1 MPPKKKNGDR
11 PRLQVVGEKGAAME
25 YPLQGQAIF
34 IGRTD
39 DNDIVLDDSSV
50 SRRHAKIT
58 KDGEAYSLADLG
70 SHNGTALNGI
80 LTQSAPLRDGDQIK
94 IGGYRL
100 TFYLGESRDP
110 TSAVTVTQ
118 IQKKDWAGT
127 LREVITSRPSGQ
139 CAGESSEWLSPSQ
152 SKRNQKVLF
161 VLYEISRQ
169 LNAIADFHQLLEKIM
184 DLLLLVID
192 ADYGFLILSASRTEA
207 DLIPVVVKFKN
218 SASRPSAEIQ
228 ASRSLIHKVI
238 QDKVALLVSDAMS
251 DSRWVRSES
260 LIQKKIRSALCV
272 PLWKKDQIIGVI
284 QLESLRPDSQ
294 FTVDDLELLNAVG
307 CQMALVIEQM
317 SLQEKIREEE
327 RLKNR
332 LARFL
337 SPQVTEMILKGGEES
352 KKYLM
357 DPHLLEASILFIDIV
372 GFTALSE
379 KMQTEEIN
387 MFLNQFFT
395 RMTEIIFRHNGML
408 DKYIGDGLMAVFGA
422 PVQTPDHAERAL
434 RTALEVR
441 QELSRMMDKSAPEQR
456 FDIRIGVNSGQVLAG
471 NIGSPQRM
479 DYTVIG
485 DAVNIA
491 ARLESMARPNQ
502 ILIGEETYLRAK
514 DKFRM
519 EKIGLRK
526 IRGRHDEVTVYDVI
540 EESLKSRK
548 KGDS

>member
-1 MPPKKKNGDR
+1 MSPKKQNGAR
-11 PRLQVVGEKGAAME
+11 ARLQVIGEKGAPME
-25 YPLQGQAIF
+25 YPLQDRAVF
-34 IGRTD
+34 VGRTD
-39 DNDIVLDDSSV
+39 DNDIVLNDSSV
-50 SRRHAKIT
+50 SRRHAKIV
-58 KDGEAYSLADLG
+58 KAGEEYSLSDLG
-70 SHNGTALNGI
+70 SHNGTVLNG
-80 LTQSAPLRDGDQIK
+80 TFVQNAPLHDGDQIK

-100 TFYLGESRDP
+100 TFYLGEDRDP
-110 TSAVTVTQ
+110 TSALTVTLRPG
-118 IQKKDWAGT
+118 KEWAGT
-127 LREVITSRPSGQ
+127 LQQVIMSRPPDQS
-139 CAGESSEWLSPSQ
+139 AVESPEWLSPSE

-161 VLYEISRQ
+161 LLYEISRQ

-184 DLLLLVID
+184 DLLFLVID
-192 ADYGFLILSASRTEA
+192 ADYGFLILSSGRAEA
-207 DLIPVVVKFKN
+207 GLLPVVVKFKN
-218 SASRPSAEIQ
+218 PASRPSTEIQ
-228 ASRSLIHKVI
+228 ASRSIIQKVI

-251 DSRWVRSES
+251 DSRWARSES

-272 PLWKKDQIIGVI
+272 PLWKKDKIIGVI

-317 SLQEKIREEE
+317 SLQERIREEE

-357 DPHLLEASILFIDIV
+357 DPHLLEASILFADIV

-387 MFLNQFFT
+387 MFLNQYFT
-395 RMTEIIFRHNGML
+395 IMTEIIFRYEGML

-434 RTALEVR
+434 RAALELR
-441 QELSRMMDKSAPEQR
+441 RELSRMMDKSAPEIR
-456 FDIRIGVNSGQVLAG
+456 LEIRIGINSGQVLAG

-491 ARLESMARPNQ
+491 ARLEAMASPSQ
-502 ILIGEETYLRAK
+502 ILIGEETYFQTK
-514 DKFRM
+514 DKFRI
-519 EKIGLRK
+519 EKLGPRR
-526 IRGRHDEVTVYDVI
+526 IRGRDNPVTVYDVN
-540 EESLKSRK
+540 EEHF
-548 KGDS
+548 

>member
-1 MPPKKKNGDR
+1 MSPKKQNGAR
-11 PRLQVVGEKGAAME
+11 ARLQVIGEKGAPME
-25 YPLQGQAIF
+25 YPLQDRAVF
-34 IGRTD
+34 VGRTN
-39 DNDIVLDDSSV
+39 DNDIVLNDSSV
-50 SRRHAKIT
+50 SRRHAKIV
-58 KDGEAYSLADLG
+58 KAGEEYSLSDLG
-70 SHNGTALNGI
+70 SHNGTVLNG
-80 LTQSAPLRDGDQIK
+80 TFVQNAPLHDGDQIK

-100 TFYLGESRDP
+100 TFYLGEDRDP
-110 TSAVTVTQ
+110 TSALTVTLRPG
-118 IQKKDWAGT
+118 KEWAGT
-127 LREVITSRPSGQ
+127 LQQVIMSRPPDQS
-139 CAGESSEWLSPSQ
+139 AVESPEWLSPSE

-161 VLYEISRQ
+161 LLYEISRQ

-184 DLLLLVID
+184 DLLFLVID
-192 ADYGFLILSASRTEA
+192 ADYGFLILSSGRAEA
-207 DLIPVVVKFKN
+207 GLLPVVVKFKN
-218 SASRPSAEIQ
+218 PASRPSTEIQ
-228 ASRSLIHKVI
+228 ASRSIIQKVI

-251 DSRWVRSES
+251 DSRWARSES

-272 PLWKKDQIIGVI
+272 PLWKKDKIIGVI

-317 SLQEKIREEE
+317 SLQERIREEE

-357 DPHLLEASILFIDIV
+357 DPHLLEASILFADIV

-387 MFLNQFFT
+387 MFLNQYFT
-395 RMTEIIFRHNGML
+395 IMTEIIFRYEGML

-434 RTALEVR
+434 RAALELR
-441 QELSRMMDKSAPEQR
+441 RELSRMMDKSAPEIR
-456 FDIRIGVNSGQVLAG
+456 LEIRIGINSGQVLAG

-491 ARLESMARPNQ
+491 ARLEAMASPSQ
-502 ILIGEETYLRAK
+502 ILIGEETYFQTK
-514 DKFRM
+514 DKFRI
-519 EKIGLRK
+519 EKLGPRR
-526 IRGRHDEVTVYDVI
+526 IRGRDNPVTVYDVN
-540 EESLKSRK
+540 EEHF
-548 KGDS
+548 

>member
-1 MPPKKKNGDR
+1 MSPKKQNGAR
-11 PRLQVVGEKGAAME
+11 ARLQVIGEKGAPME
-25 YPLQGQAIF
+25 YPLQDRAVF
-34 IGRTD
+34 VGRTN
-39 DNDIVLDDSSV
+39 DNDIVLNDSSV
-50 SRRHAKIT
+50 SRRHAKIV
-58 KDGEAYSLADLG
+58 KAGEEYSLSDLG
-70 SHNGTALNGI
+70 SHNGTVLNG
-80 LTQSAPLRDGDQIK
+80 TFVQNAPLHDGDQIK

-100 TFYLGESRDP
+100 TFYLGEDRDP
-110 TSAVTVTQ
+110 TSALTVTLRPG
-118 IQKKDWAGT
+118 KEWAGT
-127 LREVITSRPSGQ
+127 LQQVIMSRPPDQS
-139 CAGESSEWLSPSQ
+139 AVESPEWLSPSE

-161 VLYEISRQ
+161 LLYEISRQ

-184 DLLLLVID
+184 DLLFLVID
-192 ADYGFLILSASRTEA
+192 ADYGFLILSSGRAEA
-207 DLIPVVVKFKN
+207 GLLPVVVKFKN
-218 SASRPSAEIQ
+218 PASRPSTEIQ
-228 ASRSLIHKVI
+228 ASRSIIQKVI

-251 DSRWVRSES
+251 DSRWARSES

-272 PLWKKDQIIGVI
+272 PLWKKDKIIGVI

-317 SLQEKIREEE
+317 SLQERIREEE

-357 DPHLLEASILFIDIV
+357 DPHLLEASILFADIV

-387 MFLNQFFT
+387 MFLNQYFT
-395 RMTEIIFRHNGML
+395 IMTEIIFRYEGML

-434 RTALEVR
+434 RAALELR
-441 QELSRMMDKSAPEQR
+441 RELSRMMDKSAPEKR
-456 FDIRIGVNSGQVLAG
+456 LEIRIGINSGQVLAG

-491 ARLESMARPNQ
+491 ARLEAMASPSQ
-502 ILIGEETYLRAK
+502 ILIGEETYFQTK
-514 DKFRM
+514 DKFRI
-519 EKIGLRK
+519 EKLGPRR
-526 IRGRHDEVTVYDVI
+526 IRGRDNPVTVYDVN
-540 EESLKSRK
+540 EEHF
-548 KGDS
+548 